1 VTSPS
6 AIPATVT
13 ARDVEEAAARLH
25 GVVERTPCL
34 HSVTLSEITGA
45 DIVVKFENLQFTASF
60 KERGARNRLEQ
71 LSDEER
77 RCGVVAMSAGNHA
90 QGLAHHA
97 ALLGIEA
104 TVVMPRATPFTKV
117 RRTERLG
124 ARVILAGES
133 LAEARTTADELAATE
148 GLTMIRPFDDA
159 AVIAGQGTVALE
171 MLEDHPDLDVLLVP
185 TGGGGLLSG
194 MAIAAKAVRPQIEVI
209 GVQSER
215 YAAMVAALDGGP
227 PPPCGTTIAE
237 GIAVVEQGE
246 ITLPLVRAYA
256 DGVTAVPERRI
267 EEAIGLL
274 LDIEK
279 TVAEG
284 AGAAPL
290 AALLDQPGRY
300 RGRRVGI
307 VLSGGNIDLR
317 LLSRVVIRALARSG
331 ELTHMTVVLDD
342 RPGALGRMA
351 DVVGDERGN
360 IVEVSHRRDRP
371 GLEATSAEVGLVL
384 ETRDRAHAEAIRD
397 ALERDGHRAMIED
410 A

>member
-1 VTSPS
+1 VPRSSATPAAVTPGD
-6 AIPATVT
+6 I
-13 ARDVEEAAARLH
+13 EEAAARLR
-25 GVVERTPCL
+25 GAIEATPCL
-34 HSVTLSEITGA
+34 HSVTLSQIAGC
-45 DIVVKFENLQFTASF
+45 DVVVKFENLQFTASF
-60 KERGARNRLEQ
+60 KERGARNRLE
-71 LSDEER
+71 LLTDEER
-77 RCGVVAMSAGNHA
+77 RRGVVAMSAGNHA

-104 TVVMPRATPFTKV
+104 TVVMPAATPFTKI

-124 ARVILAGES
+124 ARVVLAGDT
-133 LAEARTTADELAATE
+133 LAGCRERADQLARDE
-148 GLTMIRPFDDA
+148 GLTMVPPFDDP
-159 AVIAGQGTVALE
+159 AVIAGQGTIALE
-171 MLEDHPDLDVLLVP
+171 MLDADPALDVLVVP

-194 MAIAAKAVRPQIEVI
+194 VAIAAKEIRPDIEVI

-215 YAAMVAALDGGP
+215 YAAIVAALEGGP
-227 PPPCGTTIAE
+227 PPPGGATIAE
-237 GIAVVEQGE
+237 GIAVMEQGD
-246 ITLPLVRAYA
+246 ITLPLVRGYA
-256 DGVTAVPERRI
+256 DGVLAVPERRI

-284 AGAAPL
+284 AGAVPL
-290 AALLDQPGRY
+290 AALLDQPARF

-317 LLSRVVIRALARSG
+317 LLSRVVVRALARSG

-351 DVVGDERGN
+351 DVVGEERGN

-384 ETRDRAHAEAIRD
+384 ETRDRAHAEAIRE
-397 ALERDGHRAMIED
+397 ALERDGHQAAIE

>member
-1 VTSPS
+1 VPRSSATPAAVTPGD
-6 AIPATVT
+6 I
-13 ARDVEEAAARLH
+13 EEAAARLR
-25 GVVERTPCL
+25 GAIEATPCL
-34 HSVTLSEITGA
+34 HSVTLSQIAGC
-45 DIVVKFENLQFTASF
+45 DVVVKFENLQFTASF
-60 KERGARNRLEQ
+60 KERGARNRLE
-71 LSDEER
+71 LLTDEER
-77 RCGVVAMSAGNHA
+77 RRGVVAMSAGNHA

-104 TVVMPRATPFTKV
+104 TVVMPAATPFTKI

-124 ARVILAGES
+124 ARVVLAGDT
-133 LAEARTTADELAATE
+133 LAGCRERADQLARDE
-148 GLTMIRPFDDA
+148 GLTMVPPFDDP
-159 AVIAGQGTVALE
+159 AVIAGQGTIALE
-171 MLEDHPDLDVLLVP
+171 MLDADPALDVLVVP

-194 MAIAAKAVRPQIEVI
+194 VAIAAKEIRPDIEVI

-215 YAAMVAALDGGP
+215 YAAIVAALEGGP
-227 PPPCGTTIAE
+227 PPPGGATIAE
-237 GIAVVEQGE
+237 GIAVMEQGD
-246 ITLPLVRAYA
+246 ITLPLVRGYA
-256 DGVTAVPERRI
+256 DGVLAVPERRI

-284 AGAAPL
+284 AGAVPL
-290 AALLDQPGRY
+290 AALLDQPARF

-317 LLSRVVIRALARSG
+317 LLSRVVVRALARSG

-351 DVVGDERGN
+351 DVVGEERGN

-384 ETRDRAHAEAIRD
+384 ETRDRAHADAIRE
-397 ALERDGHRAMIED
+397 ALERDGHQATIE